1 MVKAQVQAEIRA
13 EVRAET
19 ETRVRLDKASSIR
32 KGLEL
37 DFGARWKAGKP
48 GTEARAQFDTKRR
61 KSEARQTNHLDF
73 RKVASSL
80 TSLNDA
86 EAITILDREDARA
99 VAAAEAAAAAALQ
112 PESASAY
119 ALRLREA
126 AAKRMRD
133 GIRVNMSTLH
143 ATFRE
148 VDRDNSGKICAAE
161 LERMLVRMGLQG
173 SKNQVHDLFRHV
185 GVPGTDRELAMVGGT
200 PCRCGGVKAWPC
212 DDCKPKVSIS
222 FAMLRMCVTDT
233 TYRPPVMLPQ
243 EGADGLTRIG
253 AWLETNMAK
262 VGNLFRSC

>member
-1 MVKAQVQAEIRA
+1 MAKAQVQAEIRA

-48 GTEARAQFDTKRR
+48 GTEGRTQFDAKRR
-61 KSEARQTNHLDF
+61 KAETRQANHLDL
-73 RKVASSL
+73 RKAASSL

-86 EAITILDREDARA
+86 EAIKILDREDAKA
-99 VAAAEAAAAAALQ
+99 VAVAEAAAAAALH
-112 PESASAY
+112 PESAEGY

-133 GIRVNMSTLH
+133 GIRANMSTLH

-161 LERMLVRMGLQG
+161 LERMLLRMGLQH
-173 SKNQVHDLFRHV
+173 SKPQVHDLFRHV
-185 GVPGTDRELAMVGGT
+185 GVRGTDRELAMVGGT

-212 DDCKPKVSIS
+212 EDCRPKVSIS
-222 FAMLRMCVTDT
+222 FAMLRTCVTDS
-233 TYRPPVMLPQ
+233 TYRPPVMLPL
-243 EGADGLTRIG
+243 EGADNLMRIN

-262 VGNLFRSC
+262 VGNLC

>member
-1 MVKAQVQAEIRA
+1 MAKAQVQAEIRA

-99 VAAAEAAAAAALQ
+99 VAAAEAAAAAASATAIALASSRSRILMA
-112 PESASAY
+112 SASF
-119 ALRLREA
+119 RLVRLE
-126 AAKRMRD
+126 
-133 GIRVNMSTLH
+133 
-143 ATFRE
+143 ATF
-148 VDRDNSGKICAAE
+148 
-161 LERMLVRMGLQG
+161 
-173 SKNQVHDLFRHV
+173 
-185 GVPGTDRELAMVGGT
+185 P
-200 PCRCGGVKAWPC
+200 
-212 DDCKPKVSIS
+212 
-222 FAMLRMCVTDT
+222 
-233 TYRPPVMLPQ
+233 
-243 EGADGLTRIG
+243 
-253 AWLETNMAK
+253 
-262 VGNLFRSC
+262 RSR